1 MPDSPNLDDPHDDY
15 ELEDADSTIDEM
27 RSQRTRED
35 IERASEA
42 LEIDEAQRAMEE
54 RRLLDAEDLDFKFR
68 FQVKHLLVGTTVL
81 SIVLA
86 LGQLLDA
93 NVIAMLLVLGMLG
106 LIAANAYLAWEERK
120 RFQAAAERRAAAIR
134 RIRERQAAQLKNG
147 PAATIYD
154 EQLAD
159 EALQA
164 DEEFAEA
171 VDDQRFRLSFS
182 MRDLLIAFTIAAVVI
197 GLSTLFG
204 VKALA
209 LLLGILAVAGLTA
222 FGIGLKPPPVVVTV
236 WWVTM
241 ALYILLSL
249 ARAVGLV
256 GG

>member
-1 MPDSPNLDDPHDDY
+1 MPDSPPRDDPDDY
-15 ELEDADSTIDEM
+15 ELEDADTSVDALRT
-27 RSQRTRED
+27 QRTRED
-35 IERASEA
+35 IVRAAEA

-54 RRLLDAEDLDFKFR
+54 RHMLDPEDLNFKFR
-68 FQVKHLLVGTTVL
+68 FQVKHLLVATTVL

-120 RFQAAAERRAAAIR
+120 RFNAASERRSAAIR
-134 RIRERQAAQLKNG
+134 RIRERQAAQLAG
-147 PAATIYD
+147 DAPSMYD
-154 EQLAD
+154 EQL
-159 EALQA
+159 EEEVQQA

-171 VDDQRFRLSFS
+171 VEDERFRLSFS
-182 MRDLLIAFTIAAVVI
+182 MRDLLTAFTVAAVVI

-209 LLLGILAVAGLTA
+209 LLLGLLAVAGLTA
-222 FGIGLKPPPVVVTV
+222 FGIGLKPPPAVVTV

-249 ARAVGLV
+249 ARAVGLI
-256 GG
+256 GGG